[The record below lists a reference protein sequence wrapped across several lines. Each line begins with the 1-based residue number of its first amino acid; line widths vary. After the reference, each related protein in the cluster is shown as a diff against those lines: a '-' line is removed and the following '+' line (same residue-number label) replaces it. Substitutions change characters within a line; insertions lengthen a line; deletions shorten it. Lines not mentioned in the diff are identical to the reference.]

1 MTMWL
6 VQNKPCPL
14 MPEKQRAQLL
24 TWDLQQSAKALV
36 SFKEVPD
43 SPPFP
48 FLFDILQLTNI

>member
-14 MPEKQRAQLL
+14 MPEKQGAQLL

-36 SFKEVPD
+36 SFKEVRTCFFQGSARLP
-43 SPPFP
+43 SVS
-48 FLFDILQLTNI
+48 LSL